1 MTRPREARY
10 RTLLC
15 NEVVR
20 ELPFEAQ
27 CALAAELGFDGLEV
41 APFTLAEHPDRL
53 TPERRR
59 EIRRTAADAGLE
71 IGGLHWLLASPAG
84 LSITDPDPTVRER
97 TLEMMTEL
105 PRLCADLGG
114 RVLIH
119 GSPAQRRL
127 EGLDETG
134 ARARAREAF
143 ELAAEAAEAAGVV
156 YCVEPLAPPE
166 ADHLTTVEEAA
177 ELVRS
182 IDAPSLRT
190 MIDAKAARGAEA
202 EELPALLERWLPT
215 GLIGHV
221 HLNDRTRRAPGQ
233 GPDRFLEALEVLVRL
248 GYDGHVSVEPFDY
261 VPDGPTA
268 AAWSAG
274 YLTGLAEALGTRS

>member
-1 MTRPREARY
+1 MTRPREARF

-15 NEVVR
+15 NEVIR
-20 ELPFEAQ
+20 DLPFEDQ
-27 CALAAELGFDGLEV
+27 CSLAAELGFDGLEL

-53 TPERRR
+53 PEERRH
-59 EIRRTAADAGLE
+59 EIRRAAAEAGLE

-84 LSITDPDPTVRER
+84 LSITDPAPDVRER
-97 TLEMMTEL
+97 TLKLMNAL

-114 RVLIH
+114 RVLVH
-119 GSPAQRRL
+119 GSPVQRRL
-127 EGLDETG
+127 AGLEEEA
-134 ARARAREAF
+134 ARGRAREAF
-143 ELAAEAAEAAGVV
+143 EIAAEAAEAAGVV

-166 ADHLTTVEEAA
+166 ADYLTTVEETAA
-177 ELVRS
+177 LVRS
-182 IDAPSLRT
+182 IGAPSLRT

-202 EELPALLERWLPT
+202 EELPALLERWLPS
-215 GLIGHV
+215 GLIAHV

-248 GYDGHVSVEPFDY
+248 GYDGYVSVEPFEY

-268 AAWSAG
+268 ASWSAG
-274 YLTGLAEALGTRS
+274 YLTGLAEALGLRA

>member
-1 MTRPREARY
+1 MTRPREARF

-15 NEVVR
+15 NEVIR
-20 ELPFEAQ
+20 DLPFEEQ

-41 APFTLAEHPDRL
+41 APFTFAEHPDRISA
-53 TPERRR
+53 ERRR
-59 EIRRTAADAGLE
+59 EIRDTAAEAGLE

-84 LSITDPDPTVRER
+84 LSITDPRPDVRER
-97 TLEMMTEL
+97 TLEVMAAL

-114 RVLIH
+114 RVLVH

-127 EGLDETG
+127 EGFDEEEG
-134 ARARAREAF
+134 RARAREAF
-143 ELAAEAAEAAGVV
+143 EVAAEAAEAAGVV

-166 ADHLTTVEEAA
+166 SDYLTTVQETA
-177 ELVRS
+177 ELVRQV
-182 IDAPSLRT
+182 DAPSLRT

-215 GLIGHV
+215 GLIAHV

-233 GPDRFLEALEVLVRL
+233 GPDRFLEALEVLVRQ
-248 GYDGHVSVEPFDY
+248 GYDGYVSVEPFEY
-261 VPDGPTA
+261 VPDGRTA
-268 AAWSAG
+268 AAWSGG
-274 YLTGLAEALGTRS
+274 YLTGLAEAIGSRT